1 MVPIAV
7 SSDRRIRTVQK
18 AGQVPSARTGI
29 ARGRFALARPAA
41 LDDFSPGAGKNE
53 HSGDVSR
60 RFASDSRYHGTMSR
74 RLRPRWRTVVA
85 ATLAAGYLAAAS
97 SCGSSTGRAGSGGAG
112 GTTQEA
118 GSGGV
123 IATGGRTGSG
133 GSTGGTGGGG
143 NGGSNATGTGGV
155 GGVSASGGRGGE
167 GGIASGGATSTAG
180 AGGVGGAGT
189 GGVGGAGTGG
199 VGGAGTGGVGGTG
212 TGGVGGTGTGGKTG
226 AGGDTAAGTDCF
238 GITQLYPSLA
248 GGKTW
253 LSSWDNGAARSFTGI
268 DPNDPWF
275 DADHGNAS
283 YATDGAG
290 TLKISGSVPRMY
302 VHDPAKQD
310 QWRDVEIT
318 MYFMR
323 SPAFTCSAA
332 YAGMAALARTNHG
345 TTGQETVDLC
355 DTRGINARMRCDGH
369 IDFEKETK
377 HTDSTAILDKPYW
390 STGTL
395 PTNQWIGYKHAVYDL
410 ADGGVKQELWIDET
424 DGAGGGTWRKLNE
437 HVDYGKDFGLGAT
450 PCAAG
455 IDPAMALTKAPT
467 RAGSE
472 SGKPNITVYFRSD
485 NVGTEGLVFK
495 KGSVREISVP

>member
-1 MVPIAV
+1 M
-7 SSDRRIRTVQK
+7 
-18 AGQVPSARTGI
+18 
-29 ARGRFALARPAA
+29 
-41 LDDFSPGAGKNE
+41 
-53 HSGDVSR
+53 
-60 RFASDSRYHGTMSR
+60 
-74 RLRPRWRTVVA
+74 
-85 ATLAAGYLAAAS
+85 
-97 SCGSSTGRAGSGGAG
+97 
-112 GTTQEA
+112 
-118 GSGGV
+118 
-123 IATGGRTGSG
+123 TGGRTGSG
-133 GSTGGTGGGG
+133 GSTGGTGAGGGHTQLTTDGGIDSSLDTGGVPGTGGGAATGGRGG
-143 NGGSNATGTGGV
+143 NGGSSTAGTGGV
-155 GGVSASGGRGGE
+155 GGVSASGGRGGD
-167 GGIASGGATSTAG
+167 GGPASGGATSTGG
-180 AGGVGGAGT
+180 AGGTGGGT
-189 GGVGGAGTGG
+189 GGT
-199 VGGAGTGGVGGTG
+199 TG
-212 TGGVGGTGTGGKTG
+212 TGG
-226 AGGDTAAGTDCF
+226 DTTAGTDRF

-253 LSSWDNGAARSFTGI
+253 LSSWDNGTARSFTGI

-275 DADHGNAS
+275 DADHGDAS
-283 YATDGAG
+283 YASDGAG
-290 TLKISGSVPRMY
+290 TLEISGSVPRMY

-323 SPAFTCSAA
+323 MPAFTCSAA

-377 HTDSTAILDKPYW
+377 HPDSTAILDKPYW
-390 STGTL
+390 SAGTL

-410 ADGGVKQELWIDET
+410 ADGGVKQELWIDEI

-437 HVDYGKDFGLGAT
+437 HVDYGKDFGVGAT

-455 IDPAMALTKAPT
+455 IDPAMALSKAPT

-485 NVGTEGLVFK
+485 NVGTDGLLFK